1 MEKKRRALER
11 EKKHTHTEH
20 AQLDLKTWTKRM
32 EVLIM
37 ITRKPNAIQNW
48 IVNTL
53 AALALADSS
62 SIFIQFLASTLI
74 AQETHNKPR
83 EISNAH
89 WLFSIHAFFEH
100 DRFFINQLLQFFFWQ
115 IIQFHFKFEWFLRYG
130 LLVQFQRIK
139 FLSKLR
145 QKETK
150 MYLIGW
156 VIVLLQ
162 VRVSQRVLH
171 NNSFVWVERQHLVQ

>member
-1 MEKKRRALER
+1 MKKKEHWK

-32 EVLIM
+32 EVVIM

-83 EISNAH
+83 DISNTH
-89 WLFSIHAFFEH
+89 RLFSIHALFEH
-100 DRFFINQLLQFFFWQ
+100 DRFFVNQFLQFFFWQ
-115 IIQFHFKFEWFLRYG
+115 IIQLHFKFEWFLRYG
-130 LLVQFQRIK
+130 LSVQFNVLIK
-139 FLSKLR
+139 FLSQYRGK
-145 QKETK
+145 KIKCTSSA
-150 MYLIGW
+150 G
-156 VIVLLQ
+156 
-162 VRVSQRVLH
+162 S
-171 NNSFVWVERQHLVQ
+171 